1 MFNPKSNIMITKMR
15 LLLLLPFFALLFVT
29 SCQDEVIDI
38 TQPQEA
44 EALAPTSELT
54 TLISA
59 TAKMDGSKDNI
70 IDKASC
76 LSVELPITVFVNGL
90 EITIDTEEDLQ
101 LIEAIFKEFDD
112 DDDILDIVFPITI
125 INANYEEIVIENEDQ
140 LEDLIE
146 ECSGE
151 NEDDDDIECIDF
163 KYPISFSVYNTNF
176 QVTDV
181 INIEN
186 DRQLYEFIERVKEE
200 TGLLASLNFPLTM
213 VLADGSEIQVNNNIE
228 LARTINEAKDACDED
243 DDNDYGDDDFTKE
256 RLDELLKTC
265 PWVVYEIERNQDSL
279 IEVYREYVMVFN
291 EDNVVKVYSRG
302 GDVLTGTWTTRV
314 TDNGALIKLEFDS
327 LVDFTLEWFV
337 YDLEPGKIK
346 LFQTG
351 GNKIILKKNCDI
363 NYVIT
368 KDRIEDYLQECF
380 WRVERLT
387 IDGIDNEKDYIGTP
401 LKFFSDNIVKIRVN
415 GELIEGTYNVVPLNT
430 EGFVLQIQLED
441 RPNLQLEWFVT
452 YLQPTLIK
460 LESLG
465 NRDNKMF
472 LQRHCFDENDNLTY
486 VDGVLITGEWEV
498 VSYLD
503 RDVDKTEN
511 YLMYTVDF
519 QITGRVKV
527 TDPNNGVFN
536 GSWLAYENQGLFLG
550 MYYGTNQPFE
560 VLNYRWKIVEVN
572 PSRIQLKDFSSTGA
586 IERILVLEKKS

>member
-1 MFNPKSNIMITKMR
+1 MITKMR

-186 DRQLYEFIERVKEE
+186 DRQLYEFIERVKQE
-200 TGLLASLNFPLTM
+200 TGLLASLNFPVTM

-256 RLDELLKTC
+256 HLDELLKTC

-314 TDNGALIKLEFDS
+314 TDNGALIKLEF
-327 LVDFTLEWFV
+327 
-337 YDLEPGKIK
+337 
-346 LFQTG
+346 
-351 GNKIILKKNCDI
+351 
-363 NYVIT
+363 
-368 KDRIEDYLQECF
+368 
-380 WRVERLT
+380 
-387 IDGIDNEKDYIGTP
+387 
-401 LKFFSDNIVKIRVN
+401 
-415 GELIEGTYNVVPLNT
+415 
-430 EGFVLQIQLED
+430 
-441 RPNLQLEWFVT
+441 
-452 YLQPTLIK
+452 
-460 LESLG
+460 
-465 NRDNKMF
+465 
-472 LQRHCFDENDNLTY
+472 
-486 VDGVLITGEWEV
+486 
-498 VSYLD
+498 
-503 RDVDKTEN
+503 
-511 YLMYTVDF
+511 
-519 QITGRVKV
+519 
-527 TDPNNGVFN
+527 
-536 GSWLAYENQGLFLG
+536 
-550 MYYGTNQPFE
+550 
-560 VLNYRWKIVEVN
+560 
-572 PSRIQLKDFSSTGA
+572 
-586 IERILVLEKKS
+586 